1 MIRAEVNAGDFVKNA
16 LNVVDFTNKC
26 IYNYFLIPTSNKNNL
41 IYLFIT
47 QTHKE
52 EIKLSFCSS

>member
-16 LNVVDFTNKC
+16 LNVVDFTKKC

-52 EIKLSFCSS
+52 EIKLSF